1 MPNWCLNTVEF
12 EGTPEQIK
20 QVKDA
25 IQKDALFGTL
35 CPMPESVFRGDLG
48 QDERKACEDKGI
60 DNWYDW
66 SVGNWGTKWEASDL
80 NLDDEGT
87 YDDCAHV
94 TVSFSTAWSPP
105 VNFYETLYENMNY
118 DCDDMGDPE
127 FKIRATYYEPGCDF
141 IGIWENGD
149 DRGYTASSED
159 DDFFENDEDGQWL
172 DAHYGI
178 LEQREE
184 DRAEERE
191 EVQEWYE
198 EGKKELNLA

>member
-1 MPNWCLNTVEF
+1 
-12 EGTPEQIK
+12 
-20 QVKDA
+20 
-25 IQKDALFGTL
+25 
-35 CPMPESVFRGDLG
+35 VFRGDLG
-48 QDERKACEDKGI
+48 QEERKDCEDKGI

-66 SVGNWGTKWEASDL
+66 SVSNWGTKWEASDL
-80 NLDDEGT
+80 HMDDSGD

-105 VNFYETLYENMNY
+105 VNFYETLYENMNA
-118 DCDDMGDPE
+118 DCDDMGDPV

-149 DRGYTASSED
+149 DRCYTASSED

-172 DAHYGI
+172 DGHYGI

-184 DRAEERE
+184 DRAEEME

-198 EGKKELNLA
+198 DGKKELNLA

>member
-1 MPNWCLNTVEF
+1 MNTVEF

-48 QDERKACEDKGI
+48 QDERKECEDKGI

-66 SVGNWGTKWEASDL
+66 SVSNWGTKWEASDL
-80 NLDDEGT
+80 HLDDEGQ

-105 VNFYETLYENMNY
+105 VNFYETLYENMNA

-127 FKIRATYYEPGCDF
+127 FKICATYYEPGCDF

-149 DRGYTASSED
+149 DRCYTASAED

-172 DAHYGI
+172 DAHYNI

-184 DRAEERE
+184 DRAEELE

-198 EGKKELNLA
+198 DGKKELNLA

>member
-48 QDERKACEDKGI
+48 QEERKDCEDKGI

-80 NLDDEGT
+80 HLDDEGQ

-105 VNFYETLYENMNY
+105 VNFYETLYENMNA
-118 DCDDMGDPE
+118 DCDDLGNPD
-127 FKIRATYYEPGCDF
+127 FKIRATYYEPGCDS

-149 DRGYTASSED
+149 DRCYTASAED

-172 DAHYGI
+172 DAHYNI

-184 DRAEERE
+184 DRAEELE
-191 EVQEWYE
+191 EVQEWYAD
-198 EGKKELNLA
+198 GKKELHLP

>member
-1 MPNWCLNTVEF
+1 MPNWCMNTVEF

-25 IQKDALFGTL
+25 IQKDSLFGTL

-48 QDERKACEDKGI
+48 QAERKDCEDKGI

-66 SVGNWGTKWEASDL
+66 SVSNWGTKWEASDL
-80 NLDDEGT
+80 HLDDEGH

-118 DCDDMGDPE
+118 DCDDLGDPQ

-149 DRGYTASSED
+149 DRCYTASAED

-172 DAHYGI
+172 DGHYAI

-184 DRAEERE
+184 DRAEDME

-198 EGKKELNLA
+198 DGKKELNLA

>member
-1 MPNWCLNTVEF
+1 MNTVEF

-48 QDERKACEDKGI
+48 QDERKECEDKGI

-66 SVGNWGTKWEASDL
+66 SVSNWGTKWEASDL
-80 NLDDEGT
+80 HLDDEGQ

-118 DCDDMGDPE
+118 DCDDLGDPD

-149 DRGYTASSED
+149 DRCYTASAED
-159 DDFFENDEDGQWL
+159 DDFFENDEDGQL
-172 DAHYGI
+172 IDGHYGV
-178 LEQREE
+178 LDQRAE
-184 DRAEERE
+184 DRAEEME

-198 EGKKELNLA
+198 DGKKELNLA

>member
-1 MPNWCLNTVEF
+1 MPNWCMNTVEF

-48 QDERKACEDKGI
+48 QEERKDCEDKGI

-66 SVGNWGTKWEASDL
+66 SVSNWGTKWEASDL
-80 NLDDEGT
+80 HMDDEGQ

-118 DCDDMGDPE
+118 DCDDLGDPQ

-149 DRGYTASSED
+149 DRCYTASSED

-172 DAHYGI
+172 DGHYNI

-184 DRAEERE
+184 DRAEELE

-198 EGKKELNLA
+198 DGKKELNLA

>member
-1 MPNWCLNTVEF
+1 MPNWCMNTVEF

-25 IQKDALFGTL
+25 IQKDSLFGTL
-35 CPMPESVFRGDLG
+35 CPMPQSVFRGDLG
-48 QDERKACEDKGI
+48 QEERKDCEDKGI

-66 SVGNWGTKWEASDL
+66 SVSNWGTKWEASDL
-80 NLDDEGT
+80 HMDDEGQ

-118 DCDDMGDPE
+118 DCDDMGDPQ

-141 IGIWENGD
+141 MGIWENGD
-149 DRGYTASSED
+149 DRCYTASED

-184 DRAEERE
+184 DRAEELE

-198 EGKKELNLA
+198 DGKKELNLAQ

>member
-1 MPNWCLNTVEF
+1 MPNWCMNTVEF

-35 CPMPESVFRGDLG
+35 CPMPQSVFRGDLG
-48 QDERKACEDKGI
+48 QEERKDCEDKGI

-66 SVGNWGTKWEASDL
+66 SVSNWGTKWEASDL
-80 NLDDEGT
+80 HLDDEGQ
-87 YDDCAHV
+87 YDDYAHV

-118 DCDDMGDPE
+118 DCDDMGDPQ

-149 DRGYTASSED
+149 DRCYTASAED

-172 DAHYGI
+172 DGHYAI

-184 DRAEERE
+184 DRAEEME

>member
-1 MPNWCLNTVEF
+1 MPNWCMNTVEF

-20 QVKDA
+20 QVKGA
-25 IQKDALFGTL
+25 IQQDALFGTL
-35 CPMPESVFRGDLG
+35 CPMPKSVFRGDLG
-48 QDERKACEDKGI
+48 QDERQECEDKGI

-66 SVGNWGTKWEASDL
+66 SVSNWGTKWEASDL
-80 NLDDEGT
+80 HLDDEGQ

-118 DCDDMGDPE
+118 DCDDIGDPQ

-141 IGIWENGD
+141 MGIWENGD
-149 DRGYTASSED
+149 DRCYTASED

-184 DRAEERE
+184 DRAEEME

-198 EGKKELNLA
+198 DGKKELNLA

>member
-1 MPNWCLNTVEF
+1 MPNWCMNTVEF

-35 CPMPESVFRGDLG
+35 CPMPQSVFRGDLG
-48 QDERKACEDKGI
+48 QEERKDCEDKGI

-66 SVGNWGTKWEASDL
+66 SVSNWGTKWEASDL
-80 NLDDEGT
+80 HMDDEGQ

-118 DCDDMGDPE
+118 DCDDMGDPQ

-141 IGIWENGD
+141 MGIWENGD
-149 DRGYTASSED
+149 DRCYTASED

-184 DRAEERE
+184 DRAEEME

-198 EGKKELNLA
+198 DGNKELNLA

>member
-1 MPNWCLNTVEF
+1 MPNWCMNTVEF
-12 EGTPEQIK
+12 EGTPKQIQ

-48 QDERKACEDKGI
+48 QDERKECEDKGI

-66 SVGNWGTKWEASDL
+66 SVANWGTKWEASDL
-80 NLDDEGT
+80 HLDDEGQ

-94 TVSFSTAWSPP
+94 TVSFSTAWTPP
-105 VNFYETLYENMNY
+105 VNFYENLYENMNY
-118 DCDDMGDPE
+118 DCDDMGDPD

-141 IGIWENGD
+141 IGIWENG
-149 DRGYTASSED
+149 
-159 DDFFENDEDGQWL
+159 QLL
-172 DAHYGI
+172 DAHYNI
-178 LEQREE
+178 LEQRAE
-184 DRAEERE
+184 DRAEELE

-198 EGKKELNLA
+198 DGKKELNLG

>member
-1 MPNWCLNTVEF
+1 MPNWCMNTVEF

-35 CPMPESVFRGDLG
+35 CPMPQSVFRGDLG
-48 QDERKACEDKGI
+48 QEERKDCEDKGI

-66 SVGNWGTKWEASDL
+66 SVSNWGTKWEASDL
-80 NLDDEGT
+80 HMDDEGQ

-118 DCDDMGDPE
+118 DCDDMGDPQ

-141 IGIWENGD
+141 MGIWENGD
-149 DRGYTASSED
+149 DRCYTASED

-184 DRAEERE
+184 DRAEEME

-198 EGKKELNLA
+198 DGKKELNLA

>member
-1 MPNWCLNTVEF
+1 MPNWCMNTVEF
-12 EGTPEQIK
+12 EGTPEQIQ

-48 QDERKACEDKGI
+48 QEERKDCEDKGI

-66 SVGNWGTKWEASDL
+66 SVSNWGTKWEASDL
-80 NLDDEGT
+80 NMDDEGQ
-87 YDDCAHV
+87 YDDYAHV

-105 VNFYETLYENMNY
+105 VNFYETLYENMNH
-118 DCDDMGDPE
+118 DCDDLGDPD

-149 DRGYTASSED
+149 DRCYTASAED
-159 DDFFENDEDGQWL
+159 DDFYENDEDGQWL
-172 DAHYGI
+172 DGHYAI

-184 DRAEERE
+184 DRAEDME